1 MSAPTTRLPAS
12 QSRPPLVLLH
22 GWAMSPAVW
31 AELGSLVCSTAI
43 ITPALPGHA
52 GPRSPAP
59 AGLDAWAD
67 AIAEQIPDGAA
78 LGGWSLGA
86 MLALEIARR
95 HPHKVSR
102 LLLVGATPRFVA
114 RPDWPCGLAAGTVT
128 AFAQGF
134 AVSPAATL
142 KRFLALQ
149 CLGDARRSTLQTR
162 LAESLSPAAARGDEA
177 VAEGLRLLTSVD
189 LRQCLGRI
197 DMPCCLLHGMGDA
210 LMPIEAARWLANAL
224 PHARLHELPD
234 CGHAPFLSQPGVCAG
249 LIEDFLDD

>member
-1 MSAPTTRLPAS
+1 MTGPATDLPAS
-12 QSRPPLVLLH
+12 RIRPPLVLLH

-31 AELGSLVCSTAI
+31 AELGGLIRSTTI

-52 GPRSPAP
+52 PALSPLP
-59 AGLDAWAD
+59 AGREAWAD

-95 HPHKVSR
+95 HPHKASR
-102 LLLVGATPRFVA
+102 LLLIGATPRFVA
-114 RPDWPCGLAAGTVT
+114 QADWPCGLAAGTVT
-128 AFAQGF
+128 AFTQGF

-149 CLGDARRSTLQTR
+149 CLGDARRSTLQAR
-162 LAESLSPAAARGDEA
+162 LAQSLSPAAARGDEA
-177 VAEGLRLLTSVD
+177 VAEGLRLLASLD
-189 LRQCLGRI
+189 LRQGLGRL
-197 DMPCCLLHGMGDA
+197 DMPCCLVHGVHDA
-210 LMPIEAARWLANAL
+210 LMPIEAARCLATAL
-224 PHARLHELPD
+224 PHARLHVLHD
-234 CGHAPFLSQPGVCAG
+234 CGHAPFLSQPVACAG